1 MKTTM
6 TEPSKSK
13 PENNILGKD
22 MIIALA
28 IPTVFGKTLIVYF
41 GGMYTAEPGEGWG
54 YALSIAIFL
63 TVFNLCRF
71 VWKYRNHSDADEV
84 M

>member
-1 MKTTM
+1 M
-6 TEPSKSK
+6 TETNKSK
-13 PENNILGKD
+13 PENNVLGKD

-54 YALSIAIFL
+54 YALFAAIFL
-63 TVFNLCRF
+63 TVSNLCRF
-71 VWKYRNHSDADEV
+71 VWKYRNHSDAEEK